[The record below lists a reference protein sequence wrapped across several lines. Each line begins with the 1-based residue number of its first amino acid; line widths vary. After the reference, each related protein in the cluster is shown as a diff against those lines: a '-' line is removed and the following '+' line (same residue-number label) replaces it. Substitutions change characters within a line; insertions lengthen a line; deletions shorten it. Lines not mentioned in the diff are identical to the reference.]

1 MLVFLFGILI
11 LCFIWFRVC
20 DYICKKYNQ
29 KYDALDCL
37 PYETRYAERQKLK
50 ESSLGKAAEVFS
62 NGDDTMII
70 FAGFIGVA
78 IGMILFAMLIMWS
91 PTIDEK
97 IALYQ
102 EENTKI
108 EEQIA
113 SIVSDYQEYEL
124 GIIKE
129 CAPDKAVTMIS
140 LYPELKSDT
149 LVAKQIDV
157 YLENNNKIK
166 QLKEEQINQRVIGW
180 WFNFNLW

>member
-1 MLVFLFGILI
+1 MLVFLFGISI
-11 LCFIWFRVC
+11 LGFLWLGVG
-20 DYICKKYNQ
+20 DYICGKYSR
-29 KYDALDCL
+29 KYEELDCL
-37 PYETRYAERQKLK
+37 SYETRNAERKKLK
-50 ESSLGKAAEVFS
+50 ESPLGKATEIFS
-62 NGDDTMII
+62 SGDNAVSIFMI
-70 FAGFIGVA
+70 FIGVV

-91 PTIDEK
+91 PMIDEK
-97 IALYQ
+97 IVLYQ

-113 SIVSDYQEYEL
+113 SVISDYQEYEL

-149 LVAKQIDV
+149 LVAKQVDV

-166 QLKEEQINQRVIGW
+166 QLKEEQINQKVIGW